1 MAVVRSSSSVAR
13 HLWHRGPEGEERP
26 RSRGRPECSRAKQA
40 APEHR
45 VWVLVRVVAAA
56 SSDPEASPSEPRTAG
71 AHADRGNTVF
81 KYWR

>member
-1 MAVVRSSSSVAR
+1 MARCHNVQPP
-13 HLWHRGPEGEERP
+13 RGTLREPSALAPDLGLL
-26 RSRGRPECSRAKQA
+26 SRAKQA
-40 APEHR
+40 VPEHR

-56 SSDPEASPSEPRTAG
+56 SSDPEASPSETRTAG